1 MEADFFVALDQ
12 LTKNHILFL
21 YCFYVAIIE
30 YDLYEN

>member
-21 YCFYVAIIE
+21 CFYVAIIE